1 MENNIQLIN
10 PNLKEKG
17 KICEIEYSSGFNNI
31 FEIYSPINN
40 NTTKEKY
47 IIFPKDNFDL
57 NILNL
62 KALLLIKKLKGHKK
76 YITQIKYYSNKNKN
90 RYLIDNINIEEIVK
104 KNEEIENEG
113 KDNNKNGLNSLNSE
127 NNENNNMKKE
137 DENREIK
144 SKLTKNENILLSN
157 QNQNNNC
164 LEYLISSDMLGFV
177 FLWNVSHSYEIEY
190 IIESNYQ
197 NYIYSILILF
207 NINNYNF
214 LITTTLGRFNNK
226 VDFSKLYFLSNGKF
240 FKNIYATN
248 RNNTTYI
255 IPWYNKN
262 NNELY
267 LIEFCRYYISINNIL
282 KDEVYH
288 IFKNEGDYNKY
299 YSGFIYE
306 KNGKDYLVSCSY
318 NGRVDVWN
326 LFDKKLEIYLAISN
340 TRLYS
345 INNWNK
351 NFFIVGDF
359 NKGELIIIELNS
371 FKIVTKI
378 HNKNIKNM
386 ISLKKIMHPL
396 HDDSLLILTNDG
408 NIYLWT
414 VN

>member
-1 MENNIQLIN
+1 MV
-10 PNLKEKG
+10 
-17 KICEIEYSSGFNNI
+17 
-31 FEIYSPINN
+31 
-40 NTTKEKY
+40 
-47 IIFPKDNFDL
+47 
-57 NILNL
+57 
-62 KALLLIKKLKGHKK
+62 KKLTGHKK
-76 YITQIKYYSNKNKN
+76 HVTQIKYYSNSNKN
-90 RYLIDNINIEEIVK
+90 RYLIDNINIEEIIK

-113 KDNNKNGLNSLNSE
+113 KDKSKNKSNILNSE
-127 NNENNNMKKE
+127 KNENNNIKKE
-137 DENREIK
+137 DESREIK
-144 SKLTKNENILLSN
+144 GQISKNENILLSN
-157 QNQNNNC
+157 DNQNKNS
-164 LEYLISSDMLGFV
+164 LEYIISSDMLGFV
-177 FLWNVSHSYEIEY
+177 FLWNVNHSYEIEY

-226 VDFSKLYFLSNGKF
+226 VDFSKLYLLSNGKF
-240 FKNIYATN
+240 FKNVYATN

-299 YSGFIYE
+299 YSGFIYV

-318 NGRVDVWN
+318 NGQVDVWD
-326 LFDKKLEIYLAISN
+326 LFNKKLEIYLTISN

-345 INNWNK
+345 ISNWNK

-359 NKGELIIIELNS
+359 NKGELIIIELNT

-378 HNKNIKNM
+378 YNKNIKNM
-386 ISLKKIMHPL
+386 VSLKKIKHPF

-408 NIYLWT
+408 KLYLWT
-414 VN
+414 VY

>member
-1 MENNIQLIN
+1 MKTLI
-10 PNLKEKG
+10 L
-17 KICEIEYSSGFNNI
+17 
-31 FEIYSPINN
+31 
-40 NTTKEKY
+40 T
-47 IIFPKDNFDL
+47 
-57 NILNL
+57 
-62 KALLLIKKLKGHKK
+62 KKLKGHKK
-76 YITQIKYYSNKNKN
+76 HVTQIKYYSNRNKN
-90 RYLIDNINIEEIVK
+90 RYSIDNINIEDIIK
-104 KNEEIENEG
+104 KNEEIEKEG
-113 KDNNKNGLNSLNSE
+113 KDNKKDETNYLSSEKNDNSNI
-127 NNENNNMKKE
+127 KKE
-137 DENREIK
+137 DETKEIN
-144 SKLTKNENILLSN
+144 KNEDILPSN
-157 QNQNNNC
+157 QNQNNSC
-164 LEYLISSDMLGFV
+164 LEYIISTDMLGLV
-177 FLWNVSHSYEIEY
+177 ILWNVNNSYVIEY

-214 LITTTLGRFNNK
+214 IITTTLGRFNNR
-226 VDFSKLYFLSNGKF
+226 VDFSKLYLLSNGKF
-240 FKNIYATN
+240 FKNVYATN

-299 YSGFIYE
+299 YSGFIYI

-318 NGRVDVWN
+318 NGRVDVWD
-326 LFDKKLEIYLAISN
+326 LFDKKLEIYLTIN
-340 TRLYS
+340 HTRLYS

-359 NKGELIIIELNS
+359 NKGELFIIELNT

-378 HNKNIKNM
+378 HNKNIKN
-386 ISLKKIMHPL
+386 IVSLKKIKHPL
-396 HDDSLLILTNDG
+396 YDDSLLLLTNDG
-408 NIYLWT
+408 SIYLWV